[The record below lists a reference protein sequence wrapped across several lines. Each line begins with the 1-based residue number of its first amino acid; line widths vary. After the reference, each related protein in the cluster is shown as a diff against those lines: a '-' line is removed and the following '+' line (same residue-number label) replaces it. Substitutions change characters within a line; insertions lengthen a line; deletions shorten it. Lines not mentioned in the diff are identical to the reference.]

1 MRPASLLFLLACLAG
16 VALALLGDEPL
27 VGLALAAV
35 ILYPLGVFLTVEPD
49 ADEGGATRR
58 PIPLGGALLAALAGA
73 LLVVF
78 LVRLA
83 IAAPGW
89 VDPLSADCGGPSTGA
104 QQLAT
109 WFATFAFVLAA
120 VPEAVTLAGLGGRL
134 GGSRALSRL
143 PVTLGLYP
151 VAVALAG
158 IALIVASWA
167 TSC

>member
-35 ILYPLGVFLTVEPD
+35 LLYPLGVFLTVDPS
-49 ADEGGATRR
+49 ADEGGVTHR
-58 PIPLGGALLAALAGA
+58 PIPLGGALLAAIAGA
-73 LLVVF
+73 LLVAF
-78 LVRLA
+78 LIRLA
-83 IAAPGW
+83 IAAPDW

-134 GGSRALSRL
+134 GGSRTLSQL

>member
-1 MRPASLLFLLACLAG
+1 MRLALYLLACLAG
-16 VALALLGDEPL
+16 VALALLGDEPPI
-27 VGLALAAV
+27 GLALAAV
-35 ILYPLGVFLTVEPD
+35 ILYPLGASFV
-49 ADEGGATRR
+49 AGGEQEDRALR
-58 PIPLGGALLAALAGA
+58 LGAALLAGAAGM

-78 LVRLA
+78 LIRLA
-83 IAAPGW
+83 VAAPDW

-109 WFATFAFVLAA
+109 WFATIAFLFAA

-134 GGSRALSRL
+134 SGSRALSQL

-151 VAVALAG
+151 AAVALAG
-158 IALIVASWA
+158 IALIIASWA

>member
-1 MRPASLLFLLACLAG
+1 MRPASVLFLLACLAG
-16 VALALLGDEPL
+16 VALAQLGDEPL

-35 ILYPLGVFLTVEPD
+35 LLYPIGVFLTVDPGPED
-49 ADEGGATRR
+49 DRQTRR
-58 PIPLGGALLAALAGA
+58 PIPLGGALLAAIAGA
-73 LLVVF
+73 LLVAF
-78 LVRLA
+78 LIRLA
-83 IAAPGW
+83 IAAPDW

-109 WFATFAFVLAA
+109 WFATLAFVLAA
-120 VPEAVTLAGLGGRL
+120 VPVAVTLAGLGGRL

-143 PVTLGLYP
+143 PVTLSLYP